1 MIDGP
6 DDESSLK
13 FFSIGQKVAPD
24 LTCLAIKIQELL
36 IPAEKLGV
44 FLDEDFK
51 HLHTVDTYGFKGIK
65 FQRLG
70 EMPRLI

>member
-13 FFSIGQKVAPD
+13 FFQYRAKVAPD

-36 IPAEKLGV
+36 IPAEKLG
-44 FLDEDFK
+44 FL
-51 HLHTVDTYGFKGIK
+51 G
-65 FQRLG
+65 
-70 EMPRLI
+70 